1 MSAPAPQLQGTES
14 PSQIEFL
21 WERYRRLIQVIVG
34 ALFLAL
40 LGNYGWRY
48 MEQTK
53 IDAKWSKFASS
64 IALDKG
70 YIDTKNAGDSLTDQV
85 AQLSEEDLD
94 GALAAADSNQKPF
107 VLLAIARNA
116 MHAGKWDRAEK
127 ALTDLEKEFPNHSLV
142 QSSPYPVQLRKE
154 VKKDEKEETP
164 NQRRKPEYEPAKAGS
179 VVALM
184 REQIVAAK
192 AYQAPPQF
200 APVTPPATATKLKFT
215 VTGDRTFVIA
225 LMDQTPLHRD
235 KAIELAKAN
244 FWKDLHVDEI
254 QRPGEGFTKGLARQM
269 HFGYES
275 TKDLDSTKWTT
286 TEPSKNTV
294 AFEASDLSH
303 FPGAVSAR
311 TEADGMSAV
320 DRIFIVFDDA
330 SRYDGERCVFGY
342 VVEGLDVIKSIC
354 EEPMTAQEEEAG
366 RGKPAQNV
374 KIESVEV
381 LGG

>member
-1 MSAPAPQLQGTES
+1 MSATPPQLEGSES

-53 IDAKWSKFASS
+53 LDSKWSKFASS
-64 IALDKG
+64 ISLDEG
-70 YIDTKNAGDSLTDQV
+70 YVDIKNAGDSLTDQV
-85 AQLSEEDLD
+85 DQMSAAELD
-94 GALAAADSNQKPF
+94 TALAAADSTQKPF

-116 MHAGKWDRAEK
+116 MHEANWDRAEK
-127 ALTDLEKEFPNHSLV
+127 ALADLEKEFPNHSLV
-142 QSSPYPVQLRKE
+142 QSSPYPVQIRKE
-154 VKKDEKEETP
+154 VKKDEKEEAT
-164 NQRRKPEYEPAKAGS
+164 NQRRKPEYEPAQAGS
-179 VVALM
+179 VVGLM
-184 REQIVAAK
+184 REQIAAAK
-192 AYQAPPQF
+192 VYQPPAQF
-200 APVTPPATATKLKFT
+200 APITPPADATKVKFT
-215 VTGDRTFVIA
+215 VTGGRSFVIA
-225 LMDQTPLHRD
+225 LMDQTPEH
-235 KAIELAKAN
+235 KAKFLDLARKN
-244 FWKDLHVDEI
+244 FWVGLHVDEI

-275 TKDLDSTKWTT
+275 TKELDSTKWTT

-294 AFEASDLSH
+294 PFENSDLSH

-311 TEADGMSAV
+311 TEADGKSAV
-320 DRIFIVFDDA
+320 DRIFIVADDA

-342 VVEGLDVIKSIC
+342 VVEGLDAIKSIC

-366 RGKPAQNV
+366 RGKPAQSV
-374 KIESVEV
+374 AIESVEV